1 MLPPL
6 ILLLLQLMF
15 LPPAPDSVAVLSPA
29 LEHTVP
35 AQCSFSNE
43 PKLTPTGHGGRVG
56 EGGQA
61 GSRGCH
67 YIGLRN
73 TEKTAAARY
82 SRHFYPFCSVSPCS
96 VLPYFFLP
104 CSILPCWVLP
114 CSVHPCSVFQCCVL
128 PCCVLPCSVLLCSVH
143 TCSVLQCS
151 QWEIIV
157 CEVWQ
162 ARPQKGSFVSFLVKC
177 VSNVRS
183 KLEKCEFFRK
193 AVFKK
198 FNQLHKVLVIFF
210 FLQSVHTRSWII
222 YGGCFKGP
230 KIWICA
236 RTTQETLSI
245 TLKLK
250 MSKYKSS

>member
-35 AQCSFSNE
+35 AQCSFSNV

-114 CSVHPCSVFQCCVL
+114 CSVHTCSVFQCCVL
-128 PCCVLPCSVLLCSVH
+128 PCCVLPCSVLLCSVLFF
-143 TCSVLQCS
+143 SVLF
-151 QWEIIV
+151 I
-157 CEVWQ
+157 
-162 ARPQKGSFVSFLVKC
+162 LV
-177 VSNVRS
+177 
-183 KLEKCEFFRK
+183 LFFP
-193 AVFKK
+193 VLLFS
-198 FNQLHKVLVIFF
+198 VLVY
-210 FLQSVHTRSWII
+210 LRTSQVAPWLRTAL
-222 YGGCFKGP
+222 
-230 KIWICA
+230 A
-236 RTTQETLSI
+236 RCRQPA
-245 TLKLK
+245 
-250 MSKYKSS
+250 SSHC